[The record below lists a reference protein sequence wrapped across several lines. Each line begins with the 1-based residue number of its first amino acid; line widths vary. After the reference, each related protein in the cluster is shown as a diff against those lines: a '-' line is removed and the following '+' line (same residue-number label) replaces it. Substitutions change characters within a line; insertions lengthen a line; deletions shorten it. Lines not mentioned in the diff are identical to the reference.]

1 VEKIGKERFYFLFF
15 IFFFRKNMNLLQSLP
30 GAWIDDDTKM
40 EEKNLIKANEIDVL
54 KQTIETLRKE
64 KERLEETNHIVKKS
78 IEIVAEKRLLAE
90 QAKSDRRLEDYIIIS
105 NQERGPTQEEL
116 LAAGLEG
123 WEWISTVC

>member
-1 VEKIGKERFYFLFF
+1 
-15 IFFFRKNMNLLQSLP
+15 MNLLQSLP
-30 GAWIDDDTKM
+30 GAWIDDDSKM
-40 EEKNLIKANEIDVL
+40 EEKNLIKVNEIDVL